1 MCFGPVLTESN
12 WFHKFDED
20 SALELGRVL
29 VVGVG
34 QAREVMVIIEFTG
47 NHLDSLRF
55 NSHLC

>member
-1 MCFGPVLTESN
+1 MLTESD
-12 WFHKFDED
+12 WLHKFDED

-55 NSHLC
+55 NSHPC

>member
-1 MCFGPVLTESN
+1 MLTESN
-12 WFHKFDED
+12 WLHKFDED